1 MAWRKCDVW
10 NCKSWHVRVFPP
22 YCSKHDFRLSDV
34 LGNYNEFVYNK
45 VDFQSEKFIS
55 ELKSNTQDINSN
67 ARIKIK
73 KNKSKKEDT
82 QEVDWVK
89 V

>member
-1 MAWRKCDVW
+1 M
-10 NCKSWHVRVFPP
+10 RVV
-22 YCSKHDFRLSDV
+22 KI
-34 LGNYNEFVYNK
+34 
-45 VDFQSEKFIS
+45 SEKFIS